1 MNTKAPP
8 DIDVSRET
16 SERLAAFHDLVLK
29 WNPRI
34 NLISKSSAPDL
45 WNRHIWDS
53 AQAYPLGGD
62 WRTWLDIGSGGGFP
76 AVIIAVLAK
85 ERNSAGHII
94 MIESDQRK
102 AAFLRTVIRE
112 LNLSASVQVSRVEA
126 AAPVG
131 ADVIS
136 ARALADL
143 TELIGYAERHLNP
156 EGRAV
161 FFKGETW
168 EKEVARAQETWSFS
182 ITSHKS
188 KTNPAAAVL
197 EIKEIKRV

>member
-1 MNTKAPP
+1 MSSQAPM
-8 DIDVSRET
+8 DINVSRET
-16 SERLAAFHDLVLK
+16 SERLCVFHDLVLK

-34 NLISKSSAPDL
+34 NLISKSSIPEV
-45 WNRHIWDS
+45 WSRHIWDS
-53 AQAYPLGGD
+53 AQAFPIVED
-62 WRTWLDIGSGGGFP
+62 WNTWLDIGSGGGFP
-76 AVIIAVLAK
+76 AIIIAILAQ
-85 ERNSAGHII
+85 RQNPGGRVI

-102 AAFLRTVIRE
+102 AAFLRTAIRE
-112 LNLSASVQVSRVEA
+112 LDLNASVKVSRVETTE
-126 AAPVG
+126 PVG

-168 EKEVARAQETWSFS
+168 EKELARAQETWSFS
-182 ITSHKS
+182 VTSHKS

>member
-1 MNTKAPP
+1 MSSQPP
-8 DIDVSRET
+8 MDINVSRET

-34 NLISKSSAPDL
+34 NLISKSSIPDL

-53 AQAYPLGGD
+53 AQAYPVVED
-62 WRTWLDIGSGGGFP
+62 WSIWLDIGSGGGFP
-76 AVIIAVLAK
+76 AIIIAILA
-85 ERNSAGHII
+85 RQQNPGGQVI

-102 AAFLRTVIRE
+102 AAFLRTAIRE
-112 LNLSASVQVSRVEA
+112 LDLNASVKVSRVET

-143 TELIGYAERHLNP
+143 TELIGYAQRHLNP

-182 ITSHKS
+182 VTSHKS